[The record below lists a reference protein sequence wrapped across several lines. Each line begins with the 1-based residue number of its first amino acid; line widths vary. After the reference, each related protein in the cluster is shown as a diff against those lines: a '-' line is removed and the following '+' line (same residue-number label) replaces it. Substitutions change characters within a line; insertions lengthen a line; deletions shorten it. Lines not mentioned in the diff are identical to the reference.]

1 MLKLSKE
8 SFKKVHIPEI
18 IQDVK
23 LQDAKEWVWYKTLN
37 EGTRVCKEAICTSIE
52 WKILFPK

>member
-52 WKILFPK
+52 